1 MVDRPQAVLHN
12 PAVSTSSKVIASGFA
27 ERLKAARH
35 ESGLS
40 IRALAEKVGITHQSV
55 VGYEAGR
62 GSGARL
68 DIVGRLA
75 EALHIAPSWLAY
87 GTGPRF
93 IDETSASMEIPML
106 ATSMRGIIDQ
116 PSHFFIAPGFDP
128 ILNIRELARKLGA
141 QGGYIE
147 QSYLYSDPMSA
158 ACWVELSAQEDYFVA
173 AGQSTPLDQ
182 AADYLVKYARG
193 QYAGLDIIALG
204 CGDGRREVRLVQ
216 NLLERE
222 LPGRIRLYLLDI
234 SQPLLSVAHKH
245 ASETFL
251 GNRRVTPLAIQANM
265 HDLPRY
271 THLFHNPTGERHL
284 RVCLMFGYTF
294 GNLENEV
301 LFVRNSLLGFSAD
314 DLLVFNVTL
323 ASSPA
328 DRPTLIQKTDSLLCG
343 QVAGVWKRRQDEW
356 LGGPIKRYADNVKSV
371 EIIPQ
376 LDTACCTIPGS
387 YAIELRAHV
396 KGYDRSERQF
406 AMMYVKRYHADSL
419 LATMESLGWESAA
432 HWKYTQNRRML
443 AICRRAS

>member
-1 MVDRPQAVLHN
+1 M
-12 PAVSTSSKVIASGFA
+12 STSSKIIAGGFA
-27 ERLKAARH
+27 ERLRAARR

-68 DIVGRLA
+68 DIVSRLA

-87 GTGPRF
+87 GSGVRF
-93 IDETSASMEIPML
+93 FDETSASMETPML
-106 ATSMRGIIDQ
+106 ATSKRGTIDP

-158 ACWVELSAQEDYFVA
+158 ACWLELSAQEDYFVA
-173 AGQSTPLDQ
+173 AGQSTPLEQ
-182 AADYLVKYARG
+182 AADYLVKHAKG
-193 QYAGLDIIALG
+193 QYAGLDVIALG

-216 NLLERE
+216 NLLERDFF
-222 LPGRIRLYLLDI
+222 GRIRLYLLDI
-234 SQPLLSVAHKH
+234 SQPLLGLAHKH
-245 ASETFL
+245 ATETFL

-271 THLFHNPTGERHL
+271 THLFHNPAGDRHL

-301 LFVRNSLLGFSAD
+301 LFVRNSLLGFSPG
-314 DLLVFNVTL
+314 DLLVLNVTL
-323 ASSPA
+323 ASSLADKPA
-328 DRPTLIQKTDSLLCG
+328 QIQKTDSLLSG
-343 QVAGVWKRRQDEW
+343 QIAGVWKRRQDEW
-356 LGGPIKRYADNVKSV
+356 LGGPIKRYAENVKSV

-406 AMMYVKRYHADSL
+406 AMMYVKRYHPDSL
-419 LATMESLGWESAA
+419 LTTMAGLGWEPSA

-443 AICRRAS
+443 AIYRRTS

>member
-1 MVDRPQAVLHN
+1 MA
-12 PAVSTSSKVIASGFA
+12 TSSKVIASGFA
-27 ERLKAARH
+27 ERLKAARR

-62 GSGARL
+62 GGGARL
-68 DIVGRLA
+68 DIVSRLA
-75 EALHIAPSWLAY
+75 GALHIAPSWLAY
-87 GTGPRF
+87 GTGPRYL
-93 IDETSASMEIPML
+93 DGTSASMETPML

-158 ACWVELSAQEDYFVA
+158 ACWVELSAQEDYFIA
-173 AGQSTPLDQ
+173 AGQSTPLEQ
-182 AADYLVKYARG
+182 TADYLVKYAKG
-193 QYAGLDIIALG
+193 HYAGLDIIALG

-216 NLLERE
+216 NLLERD

-234 SQPLLSVAHKH
+234 SQPLLGLAHKH
-245 ASETFL
+245 ATETFI
-251 GNRRVTPLAIQANM
+251 GNGRVTPLAIQANM

-271 THLFHNPTGERHL
+271 THLFQNPAGDRHL

-301 LFVRNSLLGFSAD
+301 LFVRNSLLGFAPS

-323 ASSPA
+323 GSSLSEKPA
-328 DRPTLIQKTDSLLCG
+328 QIQKTDSLLSG

-356 LGGPIKRYADNVKSV
+356 LGGPIKRYAENVKSV

-406 AMMYVKRYHADSL
+406 AMMYVKRYHPDSL
-419 LATMESLGWESAA
+419 LATMGNLGWHPAA

-443 AICRRAS
+443 AVCRQDL

>member
-1 MVDRPQAVLHN
+1 M
-12 PAVSTSSKVIASGFA
+12 STSSKVIAGGFA
-27 ERLKAARH
+27 ERLRAARR

-68 DIVGRLA
+68 DIASRLA

-87 GTGPRF
+87 GTGPRYF
-93 IDETSASMEIPML
+93 DETSASMETPML
-106 ATSMRGIIDQ
+106 ATSKRGTIDP

-158 ACWVELSAQEDYFVA
+158 ACWLELSAQEDYFVA
-173 AGQSTPLDQ
+173 AGQSTPLEQ
-182 AADYLVKYARG
+182 AADYLVRYAKG
-193 QYAGLDIIALG
+193 QYAGLDVIALG

-216 NLLERE
+216 NLLERDFS
-222 LPGRIRLYLLDI
+222 GRIRLYLLDI
-234 SQPLLSVAHKH
+234 SQPLLGLAHKH
-245 ASETFL
+245 ATETFL

-271 THLFHNPTGERHL
+271 THLLHNPAGDRHL
-284 RVCLMFGYTF
+284 RICLMFGYTF

-301 LFVRNSLLGFSAD
+301 LFVRNSLLGFSPG

-323 ASSPA
+323 ASSPVDKPA
-328 DRPTLIQKTDSLLCG
+328 QIQKTDSLLSG
-343 QVAGVWKRRQDEW
+343 QIAGLWKRRQDEW
-356 LGGPIKRYADNVKSV
+356 LGGPIRRYAENVKSI

-406 AMMYVKRYHADSL
+406 AMMYVKRYHPDSL
-419 LATMESLGWESAA
+419 LTTMASLDWEPSA

-443 AICRRAS
+443 AICRRTS